1 MRSGGHWLLFFVLW
15 ALFQP
20 ARAQE
25 MWGAAHSNFAG
36 QMGIDLNPASIAD
49 ATYKW
54 ELHLLSADVALVNNY
69 MYLARNSRLI
79 RQGMR
84 GESIEKDKF
93 TDRYTP
99 RPEKSGYGSAFLK
112 IPGFIWSGKR
122 FSVGVHASN
131 RTELSVRNMPYHLA
145 KYLKEGFDYDP
156 QQDNLYEV
164 DNMRAGFLNWHQVG
178 ITGGAVLYNSP
189 ESFIT
194 AGLTV
199 NNLYALDGLFIRLNQ
214 ARYIVPADTL
224 LVIENMNAEYGYA
237 LPRTDNP
244 DPSEYFDKRGG
255 GTSVTVGMQYF
266 RNRNDAYFD
275 PCKRG
280 RDDKPYAYRAGLSL
294 IDFGYINFTKEART
308 FLFDDRN
315 TFWYG
320 IDTTSFNGILYTD
333 SVLSTQFYGRP
344 RASRD
349 RIGFR
354 MWLPSAI
361 SAQFDYA
368 ITGRYFVNV
377 TLIQRVPVGPYGL
390 RRSNQ
395 IAITPRF
402 ETRKLELSMPVSV
415 YDFFRPRIGFAV
427 RYGAFTV
434 GTDMISPFLGITDSY
449 GANLFFGIAIRNF
462 TMCDGKGGRRRG
474 ASSLEKCNQL

>member
-1 MRSGGHWLLFFVLW
+1 LLIVLW
-15 ALFQP
+15 ALVQP
-20 ARAQE
+20 AQGQE

-79 RQGMR
+79 RKGAR
-84 GESIEKDKF
+84 GESVEKDKF

-99 RPEKSGYGSAFLK
+99 RPDKSGYGSAFLK

-122 FSVGVHASN
+122 FAVGVHASN

-145 KYLKEGFDYDP
+145 KYLKQGFDYDP

-164 DNMRAGFLNWHQVG
+164 DNMRAGFLNWHQFG
-178 ITGGAVLYNSP
+178 ITGAAVVYNAP
-189 ESFIT
+189 EAFIT
-194 AGLTV
+194 AGITV

-224 LVIENMNAEYGYA
+224 LVVENMNAEYGYA
-237 LPRTDNP
+237 LPRTNDP
-244 DPSEYFDKRGG
+244 EPSEYFDKRGG
-255 GTSVTVGMQYF
+255 GTSVTLGVQYF

-280 RDDKPYAYRAGLSL
+280 RDDKPYTYRAGLSL
-294 IDFGYINFTKEART
+294 IDFGYINFTKDART
-308 FLFDDRN
+308 FLFNDRN
-315 TFWYG
+315 TLWYG

-333 SVLSTQFYGRP
+333 SVLSTQFYGGS

-349 RIGFR
+349 GIGFR
-354 MWLPSAI
+354 MWLPSAV
-361 SAQFDYA
+361 STQFDYA
-368 ITGRYFVNV
+368 ISGRYFVNL
-377 TLIQRVPVGPYGL
+377 TLIQRVPIGPYGL

-402 ETRKLELSMPVSV
+402 ETRKLEVSMPVSV

-427 RYGAFTV
+427 RYGAFTL
-434 GTDMISPFLGITDSY
+434 GSDMISPFLGLTDSY
-449 GANLFFGIAIRNF
+449 GANLFFGISIRNF
-462 TMCDGKGGRRRG
+462 TMCDGNGGRRRG
-474 ASSLEKCNQL
+474 ASSLEKCNQP